1 MQLILGVIASFV
13 TFPTIYYTADLS
25 QSKPNLIKWCVAF
38 QNGYF
43 WPALMEQVGRSF
55 APGSQMMVIV
65 LNVCGYLDKT
75 KKIVS
80 LEMTN
85 ERDAPA
91 RVISCSASPTDNSVA
106 MDIIGRFVGPR
117 KGACAAADTPA
128 IREVRRFPRFRA
140 QNCGARHRSGQ

>member
-1 MQLILGVIASFV
+1 
-13 TFPTIYYTADLS
+13 
-25 QSKPNLIKWCVAF
+25 
-38 QNGYF
+38 
-43 WPALMEQVGRSF
+43 
-55 APGSQMMVIV
+55 MMVIV

-106 MDIIGRFVGPR
+106 MDIIGLRWTAEGR
-117 KGACAAADTPA
+117 M
-128 IREVRRFPRFRA
+128 R
-140 QNCGARHRSGQ
+140 RSGHTGNPRSPSVSSFSRPELRRAASVRAMM

>member
-75 KKIVS
+75 KKIALS
-80 LEMTN
+80 
-85 ERDAPA
+85 
-91 RVISCSASPTDNSVA
+91 
-106 MDIIGRFVGPR
+106 
-117 KGACAAADTPA
+117 K
-128 IREVRRFPRFRA
+128 
-140 QNCGARHRSGQ
+140 